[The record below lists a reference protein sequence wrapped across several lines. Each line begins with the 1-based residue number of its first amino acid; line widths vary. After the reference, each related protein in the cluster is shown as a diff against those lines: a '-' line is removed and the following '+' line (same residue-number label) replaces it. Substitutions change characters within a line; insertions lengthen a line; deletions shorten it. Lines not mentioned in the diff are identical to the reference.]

1 MSAEELSPSP
11 GEIRI
16 LTVAGTDPVSD
27 WMADVIKTEPGM
39 AYLGIV
45 RDLSLA
51 LDSARKLAPDVILV
65 DMSSGI
71 LQHGDLLNRL
81 TAPVSGA
88 AVIVVALMGEVD
100 TIREA
105 MLYGAQ
111 GFLLKPFSEA
121 ELLSSVRRAYDLI
134 LELRGRL
141 AKTPRLPSSADAEAL
156 PTAEGIAVFSPKG
169 GVGCTTIAANL
180 AVALKATTGK
190 TILLVDGD
198 LRFGD
203 IDTALNITTITSIGT
218 LLPNLDQ
225 LDNLLL
231 ERTLVNHSSGIRVLI
246 APPYLDMADTIRPE
260 QLRQLMT
267 RLSGL
272 GEGYVVVDAW
282 SALDDITLAF
292 LDACEYLVVV
302 TTPQVT
308 ALRDTHRFLEVLVL
322 LGYDLDK
329 SILVLNHCYQHS
341 PLKLKDVERA
351 LGRPIAQVIGHSP
364 GEVTDSLNRG
374 VPVVEEYPN
383 SQAARGILGLAQL
396 ITAKNAERRAPK
408 PEPEPAPEKEE
419 RPKRRGLFSRGSTV
433 EDKVRE

>member
-1 MSAEELSPSP
+1 MNAEELSPSP
-11 GEIRI
+11 EEIRVLI
-16 LTVAGTDPVSD
+16 VAGTDPVSD
-27 WMADVIKTEPGM
+27 WMADVIKAERGM

-45 RDLSLA
+45 RDLSKA
-51 LDSARKLAPDVILV
+51 LEAVNKLAPDVILV

-81 TAPVSGA
+81 SAPVSGA
-88 AVIVVALMGEVD
+88 AVIAVALMGEVD

-105 MLYGAQ
+105 MLYGIQ
-111 GFLLKPFSEA
+111 GFLLKPFGEA
-121 ELLSSVRRAYDLI
+121 ELLSSVRRANDLI
-134 LELRGRL
+134 VELRGRL
-141 AKTPRLPSSADAEAL
+141 AAAPRLESGPETEAL
-156 PTAEGIAVFSPKG
+156 PMAEGIAVFSPKG
-169 GVGCTTIAANL
+169 GVGCTTIASNL
-180 AVALKATTGK
+180 AVALKAATGMQV
-190 TILLVDGD
+190 ILVDGD

-231 ERTLVNHSSGIRVLI
+231 ERTLVNHSSGIKVLI

-272 GEGYVVVDAW
+272 GEGFVVVDAW
-282 SALDDITLAF
+282 SALEDCTLSF
-292 LDACEYLVVV
+292 LDSCEYLVVV

-329 SILVLNHCYQHS
+329 TFLVLNYCYQHS
-341 PLKLKDVERA
+341 TLKLKDVERA
-351 LGRPIAQVIGHSP
+351 LGRSIAQVIGHSP

-374 VPVVEEYPN
+374 VPVVQEYPN
-383 SQAARGILGLAQL
+383 SQAARGILDLARL
-396 ITAKNAERRAPK
+396 ITAKSAERKAPK
-408 PEPEPAPEKEE
+408 PESEPAPEKEE
-419 RPKRRGLFSRGSTV
+419 RPKRRGLFSRGPSA
-433 EDKVRE
+433 ED

>member
-1 MSAEELSPSP
+1 MSAEELSPAP
-11 GEIRI
+11 EEIRV

-27 WMADVIKTEPGM
+27 WMADVIKFEPGM
-39 AYLGIV
+39 AHLGIV
-45 RDLSLA
+45 RDLSKA
-51 LDSARKLAPDVILV
+51 LESAKKLAPDVILV

-111 GFLLKPFSEA
+111 GFLLKPFGEA

-134 LELRGRL
+134 VELRGRL
-141 AKTPRLPSSADAEAL
+141 AAVPRLPSSPETEDL
-156 PTAEGIAVFSPKG
+156 PMAEGVAVYSPKG

-180 AVALKATTGK
+180 AVALRATTGQQV
-190 TILLVDGD
+190 ILVDGD

-225 LDNLLL
+225 LDSLLL
-231 ERTLVNHSSGIRVLI
+231 ERTLVNHSSGIKVLI

-282 SALDDITLAF
+282 SALDDSTLAF
-292 LDACEYLVVV
+292 LDSCEYLVVV

-322 LGYDLDK
+322 LGYDLDQTF
-329 SILVLNHCYQHS
+329 LVLNHCYQHS

-351 LGRPIAQVIGHSP
+351 IGRPIAQVIGHSP

-374 VPVVEEYPN
+374 VPVVQEYPN
-383 SQAARGILGLAQL
+383 SQAARGILGLARL
-396 ITAKNAERRAPK
+396 IATKSAERKAPK
-408 PEPEPAPEKEE
+408 PEAEPAPEVEE

-433 EDKVRE
+433 ENRVRE

>member
-11 GEIRI
+11 EEIRVLI
-16 LTVAGTDPVSD
+16 VAGSDPVSD
-27 WMADVIKTEPGM
+27 WMADVIKFEPGM
-39 AYLGIV
+39 LHTGMV

-51 LDSARKLAPDVILV
+51 LDSAKKLAPDVILV

-111 GFLLKPFSEA
+111 GFLLKPFGEA

-134 LELRGRL
+134 VELRGRL
-141 AKTPRLPSSADAEAL
+141 ATPPRLPPGPETEPL
-156 PTAEGIAVFSPKG
+156 PTAEIVAVFSPKG

-190 TILLVDGD
+190 LVILVDGD

-231 ERTLVNHSSGIRVLI
+231 DRTLVNHSSGIKVLI

-260 QLRQLMT
+260 QLRQLMR

-282 SALDDITLAF
+282 SALDDCTLSF

-329 SILVLNHCYQHS
+329 TFLVLNHCYQHS
-341 PLKLKDVERA
+341 TLKLKDVERA
-351 LGRPIAQVIGHSP
+351 IGRPIAQVVGHSP

-374 VPVVEEYPN
+374 VPVVQEYPN
-383 SQAARGILGLAQL
+383 SQAARGILGLTRL
-396 ITAKNAERRAPK
+396 IANKSAMQRAPS
-408 PEPEPAPEKEE
+408 PESEPAPERTEKP
-419 RPKRRGLFSRGSTV
+419 RRRGLFSRGPV
-433 EDKVRE
+433 APNEVKE

>member
-1 MSAEELSPSP
+1 MNAEELSATRE
-11 GEIRI
+11 EIRVLI
-16 LTVAGTDPVSD
+16 VAGSDPVSD
-27 WMADVIKTEPGM
+27 WMADVIKFEPGM
-39 AYLGIV
+39 SYMGTV
-45 RDLSLA
+45 RDLSKA
-51 LDSARKLAPDVILV
+51 LESVGKLAPDVILV

-111 GFLLKPFSEA
+111 GFLLKPFGEA

-134 LELRGRL
+134 RELRGRL
-141 AKTPRLPSSADAEAL
+141 AKAPRLPSGPDAEPL
-156 PTAEGIAVFSPKG
+156 PEAEIIAVFSPKG

-180 AVALKATTGK
+180 AVALRATTGK
-190 TILLVDGD
+190 SVILVDGD

-231 ERTLVNHSSGIRVLI
+231 ERSLVNHSSGIKVLI
-246 APPYLDMADTIRPE
+246 APPYLDMADMIRPE

-272 GEGYVVVDAW
+272 GEGYIVVDAW
-282 SALDDITLAF
+282 SALDDCTLSF
-292 LDACEYLVVV
+292 LDACDHLVVV

-322 LGYDLDK
+322 LGYDLEK
-329 SILVLNHCYQHS
+329 TLLVLNYCYQPS

-364 GEVTDSLNRG
+364 GEVTDALNRG
-374 VPVVEEYPN
+374 VPVVQEYPN
-383 SQAARGILGLAQL
+383 SQAARGILGLTRLLA
-396 ITAKNAERRAPK
+396 TKSAERRAPSV
-408 PEPEPAPEKEE
+408 EAEPAPQKEE
-419 RPKRRGLFSRGSTV
+419 KPKRRGFFSRGPAV
-433 EDKVRE
+433 DNRVRE